1 MIADQLPRWSEHTG
15 ETIPDGEHTAHARP
29 EPNAPAPDS
38 GWVLAE
44 RYRVLEILGSGGS
57 ADVFRSRDELLR
69 RDVAVKVFRTI
80 VDLDG
85 NPGGSER
92 QAIEVQAL
100 AGLSHPNLITL
111 FDASITASPAFLV
124 MELVDGLSLA
134 ERLSAGPMPEADVR
148 DVGAQ
153 IADALSYVH
162 AQNMVH
168 RDVKPAN
175 ILLGADGTGGPGTS
189 WARLSDFGIV
199 RLLGSAR
206 MTSLELTVGSAS
218 YLAPEQVRGADVGT
232 EADIYSLGLVLLESL
247 TGIRSFDGTPIE
259 AAMARLTRSPEIP
272 TTLPLPWPLL
282 LAAMTAAE
290 PTVRPNAAQVAD
302 ALRNDQFEPR
312 SLPVAVSP
320 GAATDALIRSIPGL
334 ASAGSTAVLALPDSA
349 KHAQPRMRRGAFL
362 VLALALAGLIGSAGW
377 VLAQPA
383 PQTPTPPP
391 VVTTTPGKPGHPA
404 APADNTH
411 GSQPL
416 THAISASA
424 TTIGVR
430 TTPTS
435 RPAPSRS
442 ATTTTAATTTAS
454 ATPSTPIPTPTPTSS
469 TQTAGAAGASAPSS

>member
-1 MIADQLPRWSEHTG
+1 MG
-15 ETIPDGEHTAHARP
+15 ETIPDGEHTPHALP
-29 EPNAPAPDS
+29 APNGSAPDS

-111 FDASITASPAFLV
+111 FDASIAGSPAFLV
-124 MELVDGLSLA
+124 MELVDGPSLA

-162 AQNMVH
+162 AQAMVH

-175 ILLGADGTGGPGTS
+175 ILLGVDGTAGPGTS

-199 RLLGSAR
+199 RLLDSAR

-218 YLAPEQVRGADVGT
+218 YLAPEQLRGADVGT

-247 TGIRSFDGTPIE
+247 TGIRSFDGPPIE

-272 TTLPLPWPLL
+272 TTLPMPWPAL

-290 PTVRPNAAQVAD
+290 PTARPNAAQVAD
-302 ALRNDQFEPR
+302 ALRNDQFEPG
-312 SLPVAVSP
+312 SVPVALSP
-320 GAATDALIRSIPGL
+320 GAATDALMPNIGGL
-334 ASAGSTAVLALPDSA
+334 ASAGSTAVLALPDAA
-349 KHAQPRMRRGAFL
+349 KHAQPRALRRRGL
-362 VLALALAGLIGSAGW
+362 LVPVLALALAAIIGSAGW

-383 PQTPTPPP
+383 SQTRTPPAVAP
-391 VVTTTPGKPGHPA
+391 STPGKPGHPV
-404 APADNTH
+404 APANNTH
-411 GSQPL
+411 GSHPV
-416 THAISASA
+416 THAISVSA
-424 TTIGVR
+424 TTRGVR

-442 ATTTTAATTTAS
+442 ATTATAGATTAS
-454 ATPSTPIPTPTPTSS
+454 ATPSTPIPTPTPTTS
-469 TQTAGAAGASAPSS
+469 TQGTGTTAASASSS